1 MPDGLFAAFEIT
13 ERKRP
18 SAFVASYGI
27 QVIVL
32 ALLLTITLT
41 TTAPVLIHNKYSAIA
56 LVAPTR
62 SDPSPVRQ
70 PVARISARQVAA
82 ASPALPAVAAPIR
95 IPAPRAPRVER
106 TVDVPA
112 PAAPKPVLQP
122 NLLAEVP
129 ATSVAKPIRTGSFGD
144 PNGVPVQQSGS
155 APNRGLAVAAVGS
168 FGTPATSTGSTGR
181 QAKP

>member
-1 MPDGLFAAFEIT
+1 MKSAQTVAAFPDPPASMPDGLFAAFEIT
-13 ERKRP
+13 ERKQP

-41 TTAPVLIHNKYSAIA
+41 STGPVLIHNKYSAIA
-56 LVAPTR
+56 LIAPTLAAPTR

-82 ASPALPAVAAPIR
+82 ATPALPAVAAPMR

-106 TVDVPA
+106 TADVPA
-112 PAAPKPVLQP
+112 PPAPKPVLQSI
-122 NLLAEVP
+122 LP
-129 ATSVAKPIRTGSFGD
+129 A
-144 PNGVPVQQSGS
+144 
-155 APNRGLAVAAVGS
+155 
-168 FGTPATSTGSTGR
+168 
-181 QAKP
+181 